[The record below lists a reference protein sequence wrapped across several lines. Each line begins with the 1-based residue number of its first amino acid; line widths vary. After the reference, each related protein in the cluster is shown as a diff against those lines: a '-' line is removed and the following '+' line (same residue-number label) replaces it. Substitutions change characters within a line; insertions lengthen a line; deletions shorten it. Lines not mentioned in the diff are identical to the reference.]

1 MAHSRRSKVCAPLL
15 QQELDRVVDRLP
27 SLGRVELPLK
37 LAMHRLHFLT
47 WQERLLLLEQ
57 ISEKQDFLS
66 LGLAEIEGFLYRSIR
81 TQSLD
86 MAKVWEYAERDA
98 EFLARR
104 GVRYVSV
111 VDREYPSLLREI
123 HRAPFGLFVRGAAS
137 ALLSPMVTM
146 VGTRAPTWSGVRAAE
161 RLAEAASDAGI
172 CVVSGL
178 ARGIDAAAHR
188 GALQRRGA
196 GTVAVLPCGSDR
208 VYPPSNLSLA
218 AAIIERGGCLAT
230 EYPPGVSLDR
240 YRFPERN
247 RILAGISRLT
257 VVVEAPAKSG
267 ALITSD
273 LALSEGRD
281 VAVAADC
288 MGSSRNAGAD
298 ALAREGACAVRSGE
312 DMLALLEGRGVW
324 DWGIEIE
331 RRGQPRSKES

>member
-1 MAHSRRSKVCAPLL
+1 MLHSRRSNVCAPLF
-15 QQELDRVVDRLP
+15 QRELDRVVDKLP
-27 SLGRVELPLK
+27 SLENVELQLK

-57 ISEKQDFLS
+57 ISKKDDFLS
-66 LGLAEIEGFLYRSIR
+66 MGLAEIERFLYRSIR
-81 TQSLD
+81 TQSHD
-86 MAKVWEYAERDA
+86 AARVWENAGRDA
-98 EFLARR
+98 EYLVRR
-104 GVRYVSV
+104 GIRYVSV
-111 VDREYPSLLREI
+111 TDCEYPSLLREI

-137 ALLSPMVTM
+137 ALVRPTVTM

-161 RLAEAASDAGI
+161 RLAAAASDAGI
-172 CVVSGL
+172 CVISGL
-178 ARGIDAAAHR
+178 ARGIDTAAHR
-188 GALQRRGA
+188 GALQRRSA
-196 GTVAVLPCGSDR
+196 GTVAVLPCGTDR

-218 AAIIERGGCLAT
+218 ASIIEHGGCLAT

-281 VAVAADC
+281 VAVAAEC
-288 MGSSRNAGAD
+288 VGSSRNAGAD
-298 ALAREGACAVRSGE
+298 ALVREGACAVRDAE
-312 DMLALLEGRGVW
+312 DILALLDGRGAW

>member
-1 MAHSRRSKVCAPLL
+1 MRNSRRSKVCAPLL
-15 QQELDRVVDRLP
+15 QCELDRVVDRLP
-27 SLGRVELPLK
+27 SLGYVELPLK

-57 ISEKQDFLS
+57 ISEKKDFLS
-66 LGLAEIEGFLYRSIR
+66 MGLAEIECFLYRSIR
-81 TQSLD
+81 IQSLD

-104 GVRYVSV
+104 GMRYVNV
-111 VDREYPSLLREI
+111 VDREYPSMLREI
-123 HRAPFGLFVRGAAS
+123 HRAPFGLFVRGAVS
-137 ALLSPMVTM
+137 ALQSPMVTM

-161 RLAEAASDAGI
+161 RLAGEASNAGI

-188 GALQRRGA
+188 GALQRHGA
-196 GTVAVLPCGSDR
+196 GTVAVLPCGTDR

-218 AAIIERGGCLAT
+218 ASIIEHGGCLAT

-247 RILAGISRLT
+247 RILAGISKLT

-281 VAVAADC
+281 VAVAAEC
-288 MGSSRNAGAD
+288 VGSSRNAGAD
-298 ALAREGACAVRSGE
+298 ALAREGAYMVRGVEDICALMDGQV
-312 DMLALLEGRGVW
+312 VW